1 MKNQVITKTQI
12 REQLVKVFS
21 NAALTTIYNSQNE
34 QYTGL
39 CALLLHRAATATTA
53 ATATAINATT
63 ATARRVWHWLTT
75 VQDFSNEEGE
85 IHMTGARYIC
95 VCSLVCLVLLLIACI
110 GD

>member
-1 MKNQVITKTQI
+1 MTNSTITPTMTTG
-12 REQLVKVFS
+12 
-21 NAALTTIYNSQNE
+21 AALRILCA
-34 QYTGL
+34 L
-39 CALLLHRAATATTA
+39 CALLLHRAATATTE

-95 VCSLVCLVLLLIACI
+95 VYSLVCLVLILIACI

>member
-1 MKNQVITKTQI
+1 MTHSTITPTMTTA
-12 REQLVKVFS
+12 
-21 NAALTTIYNSQNE
+21 AALRALCA
-34 QYTGL
+34 L

>member
-1 MKNQVITKTQI
+1 MTNSTITPTMTT
-12 REQLVKVFS
+12 S
-21 NAALTTIYNSQNE
+21 AALRALCA
-34 QYTGL
+34 L

-95 VCSLVCLVLLLIACI
+95 VYSLVCVVLLLIACI

>member
-1 MKNQVITKTQI
+1 MTNSTITPTMTTA
-12 REQLVKVFS
+12 V
-21 NAALTTIYNSQNE
+21 ALRALCA
-34 QYTGL
+34 L

-53 ATATAINATT
+53 AT

-95 VCSLVCLVLLLIACI
+95 VCSLACLVLLLLACI